1 MEDDKVFDL
10 LTKMYSDINTRF
22 DKVENK
28 IDAVQQEVSYVKQE
42 LTIVKDDLSGVKQ
55 ELTSVKQDVN
65 GVKQELT
72 IVKEDVSNLKE
83 DISKIGAKLDGEII
97 PKQQALFDGY
107 VSNTEKLSEIQDSAE
122 NLRID
127 VNNISIK
134 TLKTENNFIEFK
146 RTYISK
152 HGI

>member
-10 LTKMYSDINTRF
+10 LTKMYSEINTRF

-28 IDAVQQEVSYVKQE
+28 IDLVNQEVNGIKQE
-42 LTIVKDDLSGVKQ
+42 LTVVKQDLSGVKK
-55 ELTSVKQDVN
+55 ELSVVKQDLSN
-65 GVKQELT
+65 VKN
-72 IVKEDVSNLKE
+72 DV
-83 DISKIGAKLDGEII
+83 SKIGAKLDGEII

-107 VSNTEKLSEIQDSAE
+107 VSNTEKLSEIQDSVE

-127 VNNISIK
+127 VNNVSIK
-134 TLKTENNFIEFK
+134 TLKNENNFIEFK
-146 RTYISK
+146 RSYISK